1 MKKTIQNIAKGLLLV
16 PALALAFSFVA
27 PVAIGDTTGA
37 QMIKEGADKAKSEE
51 DMADNI
57 TGEDGA
63 ITTIVNVLLFV
74 IGALAVIM
82 LIYGGIRYVTSGG
95 NQESV
100 RAAKNTILYAVVG
113 LVVAIFAYALVNW
126 VFVASKEGTVVQ

>member
-1 MKKTIQNIAKGLLLV
+1 MKKVIQNIAKGLLFV
-16 PALALAFSFVA
+16 PAFALVLGVVVPAVTTSA
-27 PVAIGDTTGA
+27 QSMIDTGSKQA
-37 QMIKEGADKAKSEE
+37 NNEE
-51 DMADNI
+51 DMNQSLVGD
-57 TGEDGA
+57 GGA
-63 ITTIVNVLLFV
+63 ITTVVNVLLFI

-113 LVVAIFAYALVNW
+113 LVVSIFAYALVNW
-126 VFVASKEGTVVQ
+126 VFNSAQSGTVETG